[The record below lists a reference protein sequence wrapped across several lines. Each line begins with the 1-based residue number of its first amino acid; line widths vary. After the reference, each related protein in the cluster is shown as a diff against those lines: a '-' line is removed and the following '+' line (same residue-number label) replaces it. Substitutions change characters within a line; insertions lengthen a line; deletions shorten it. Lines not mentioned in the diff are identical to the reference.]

1 MIPTGRTDKNTATTL
16 PKRVL
21 GVTVLRR
28 VGDVNVSA
36 YNSISKVL
44 APFLHG
50 MCAMPA
56 WSRLGST
63 VALPI
68 AQQKSCDASTHVW
81 RKPMTTLTQPGL
93 SSLIDRLFAEADA
106 AEHSR
111 WPAAADDRGDYRQ
124 YYGQLKD
131 QPLPVSRAT
140 AKPLWTLGPTLT
152 QAISCPSKSFD
163 LNVHVPRGGLA
174 QRPGKKIHQPQL
186 KQVKQAFSYM
196 ASGAHF
202 GKAAISTK

>member
-56 WSRLGST
+56 
-63 VALPI
+63 
-68 AQQKSCDASTHVW
+68 
-81 RKPMTTLTQPGL
+81 
-93 SSLIDRLFAEADA
+93 
-106 AEHSR
+106 
-111 WPAAADDRGDYRQ
+111 
-124 YYGQLKD
+124 
-131 QPLPVSRAT
+131 
-140 AKPLWTLGPTLT
+140 
-152 QAISCPSKSFD
+152 
-163 LNVHVPRGGLA
+163 
-174 QRPGKKIHQPQL
+174 
-186 KQVKQAFSYM
+186 
-196 ASGAHF
+196 
-202 GKAAISTK
+202 